1 MRRLKRL
8 PLKVDVHDYLNQRQK
23 QANVKLTGSSLDTS
37 SEWKGARQT
46 QAMAEVV
53 ATLKRMSGERE
64 RCMYCLDS
72 HGSDIEHF
80 RPKAVYPKRMFR
92 WRNLLLCC
100 TECGRFK
107 GNQFPLQGKRP
118 LLIDPSK
125 EEPWHYLDFD
135 PDTGNLI
142 ARFDLQ
148 QNAFSPKGEKT
159 VQILQLDRRE
169 VLAAGYLKT
178 YRHICK
184 KVQRFMDAPNLS
196 VDKFISELREVD
208 DHGLLGWFFM
218 GTGQHDRLFLALQK
232 QLPEV
237 WSECKAAYCH

>member
-1 MRRLKRL
+1 MRGVKRL
-8 PLKVDVHDYLNQRQK
+8 PLKVEVHDYLNQRQK
-23 QANVKLTGSSLDTS
+23 QANVKLTCGSLDTS

-46 QAMAEVV
+46 QEMAEVV

-159 VQILQLDRRE
+159 VEILQLDRRE
-169 VLAAGYLKT
+169 ALSAGYLKT

-184 KVQRFMDAPNLS
+184 KVQRFIDAPNLS

-208 DHGLLGWFFM
+208 DHGLLGWFFI
-218 GTGQHDRLFLALQK
+218 GTGQHDRLSLALQK

-237 WSECKAAYCH
+237 WSVCKAAYCH